1 MGLFDE
7 ITSTVVNAGQ
17 VVGDKVKTAV
27 DMTKATYEVKDTEHK
42 LRDAYAELGRRYYQ
56 EHSEDSE
63 EDFTEI
69 EALLEKL
76 EEKKETVEV
85 LKKTQNCPTCGA
97 SVSKESAFCPKC
109 GEKMPVS
116 NTEEVNTED
125 KTAPT
130 AEPDAFVDEEPEGT
144 VSEPRQH
151 FQEETVPGEISAEAP
166 KEAVAKESQDM
177 PVYEE
182 NSEDKPVE
190 EFKYGE

>member
-7 ITSTVVNAGQ
+7 ITNTVVNAGQ
-17 VVGDKVKTAV
+17 VVGDRVKTAV
-27 DMTKATYEVKDTEHK
+27 DVTKATYEVKDTERR

-56 EHSEDSE
+56 DHSDDPG
-63 EDFTEI
+63 EDFAEI

-85 LKKTQNCPTCGA
+85 LKRTQTCPTCGS
-97 SVSKESAFCPKC
+97 SVSKESAYCPKC

-116 NTEEVNTED
+116 HTEEGNAGE
-125 KTAPT
+125 KSAPT
-130 AEPDAFVDEEPEGT
+130 AEPDAFVDEET
-144 VSEPRQH
+144 K
-151 FQEETVPGEISAEAP
+151 SAEPKIEESRQYAP
-166 KEAVAKESQDM
+166 KETPSEEKQDA
-177 PVYEE
+177 PADEE